1 MFCYS
6 FLFLFSIRLEQCFL
20 YHQLL
25 LKWVDKIVPSINQ
38 IHVKVNISRFQ
49 VYVCV
54 YIFAYADPCIIVYTY
69 VKTISTVTKIS
80 FIIYITFL
88 HSYSSVQ
95 RIKTLEKQ
103 NLGNYARRCQTCMV
117 PIIWHYRK
125 GKTIAKK
132 KQTRGSGVCGW
143 GVKFKCKGIQNYSL
157 GWWMCSKPWLWWKL
171 QDFIYLPKLIDFI
184 HKMCVLQY
192 ITYTSIKLF

>member
-1 MFCYS
+1 M
-6 FLFLFSIRLEQCFL
+6 

-38 IHVKVNISRFQ
+38 THVKVSISRFR

-54 YIFAYADPCIIVYTY
+54 HIFAYADPCIIVYTY

-80 FIIYITFL
+80 FSIYITFL

-103 NLGNYARRCQTCMV
+103 NLGDYARRCQNCMI

-132 KQTRGSGVCGW
+132 KADQRFWSLWMGCEVQVQRDTELFSGVTN
-143 GVKFKCKGIQNYSL
+143 VF
-157 GWWMCSKPWLWWKL
+157 
-171 QDFIYLPKLIDFI
+171 
-184 HKMCVLQY
+184 
-192 ITYTSIKLF
+192 